1 MAEVSARNAK
11 LIQYLTEAYGKE
23 RQLETAL
30 EAHIGLTNKASYRR
44 RLQDHLKETKQHAR
58 EVERRIKALGGAV
71 DGLNIPVPDRVSEL
85 ASEVVLRGVTVAQ
98 KGMALAQG
106 PIHALR
112 GAEDRERMLRN
123 ARTEYAEEAREIAT
137 YRAIE
142 ALADVVGDRDTQQ
155 LARTILRDEQ
165 RMAAFLEKEIPR
177 LTQSVAQ
184 AQIPAAQRNGGR
196 RRRTRSSRS
205 TGRRTTSRSR
215 PPPVAGPRVPAPAGR
230 SSPYAVRDQPR
241 PRRRSP

>member
-177 LTQSVAQ
+177 LTKSVAQ

-215 PPPVAGPRVPAPAGR
+215 RTSGAR
-230 SSPYAVRDQPR
+230 SSGTARAR
-241 PRRRSP
+241 A

>member
-30 EAHIGLTNKASYRR
+30 EAHIGLTNKASYKR

-177 LTQSVAQ
+177 LTKSVAQ

-215 PPPVAGPRVPAPAGR
+215 RTSGAR
-230 SSPYAVRDQPR
+230 SSGTARAR
-241 PRRRSP
+241 A